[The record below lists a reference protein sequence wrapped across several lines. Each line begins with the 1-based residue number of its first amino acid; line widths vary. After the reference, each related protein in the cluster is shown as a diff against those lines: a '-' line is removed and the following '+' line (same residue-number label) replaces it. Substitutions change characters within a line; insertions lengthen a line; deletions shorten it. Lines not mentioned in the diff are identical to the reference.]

1 MHKIRTADVVE
12 LMETGDIMIN
22 SLIDNLLDSLIIQI

>member
-12 LMETGDIMIN
+12 LMETGDIMRDIDTVKKVV
-22 SLIDNLLDSLIIQI
+22 SLLV